1 MSKND
6 ENIEFKNSRSF
17 EIYKDFDEMNLHD
30 DLLRGI
36 YSWGFDQPS
45 GIQQR
50 AIVPIIKGIDI
61 IAQAQ
66 SGTGKTGAFSIGVL
80 GNLNYSSQSTQAII
94 VAPTRELVHQIYLV
108 IKGLSRHLPVNI
120 MYVIGGTEVNN
131 DIKSLKQGAN
141 IIVGTPGRLFDLIDR
156 GYIHTPSVKTFI
168 IDEADQMLS
177 SDFKEQIHR
186 ILKRIPSDSQIG
198 IFSATLPN
206 PVMKLANHIMRDPI
220 QILVKADELTL
231 EGIKQYYVDVNCEDW
246 KYDVLCDIYQSMN
259 ICQAIIYVN
268 TQKKCDILCERLC
281 ENNFA
286 VSRIHGKMDQ
296 TQRNEIM
303 KNFREGTTRVL
314 LTTDLLA
321 RGIDVQ
327 QVSLVINYDIP
338 NDLENYLHRIG
349 RTGRYG
355 KKGVAINFITK
366 DDYSKVKEIEKFYST
381 QLEALPSNLE
391 SLAS

>member
-17 EIYKDFDEMNLHD
+17 EVYKDFDEMNLHD

-36 YSWGFDQPS
+36 YSWGFDHPS

-50 AIVPIIKGIDI
+50 AIVPIINGIDI

-108 IKGLSRHLPVNI
+108 ISGLSKHLPVNI
-120 MYVIGGTEVNN
+120 MYVIGGTEVTN

-156 GYIHTPSVKTFI
+156 GYIYTSSVKTFI

-177 SDFKEQIHR
+177 SDFKDQIHR

-268 TQKKCDILCERLC
+268 TQKKCDILYERLC
-281 ENNFA
+281 DNNFA

-303 KNFREGTTRVL
+303 KNFRGGTTRVL

-366 DDYSKVKEIEKFYST
+366 DDYSKVKEIEKYYST